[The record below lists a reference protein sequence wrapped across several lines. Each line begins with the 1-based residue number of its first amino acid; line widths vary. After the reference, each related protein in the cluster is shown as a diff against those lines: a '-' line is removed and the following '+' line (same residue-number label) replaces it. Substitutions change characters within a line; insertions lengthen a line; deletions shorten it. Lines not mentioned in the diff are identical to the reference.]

1 MTPLFRRIRI
11 AIVVL
16 ALLLAGSFA
25 LVSHL
30 WKDRPDLAELN
41 WPLAAPTSGQAD
53 GVTVTWFGVTTLLL
67 DDGET
72 QIMIDGNFT
81 RLSLA
86 QILTLRPV
94 LSDVAAINHAVAD
107 YRIDRL
113 AAIVPVH
120 SHFDHAMDV
129 GHLANRSSALVIGS
143 ESTANIARGAGVP
156 VAQYQNLASG
166 ESRQFGDFVI
176 TLIESRHAPI
186 GFGEDAWFPG
196 QIDEPLEQPARV
208 SAWQEGVS
216 YSIVIEHPS
225 GTVLVQGS
233 AGFIRNNLKDVRAD
247 VVILGVAGLAS
258 LGEEYTAEFWRET
271 VMMTGASRVYP
282 VHFDDFT
289 QALGTIVPFPRIADD
304 VVETAAWLNE
314 LASDEQ
320 HPVVIERL
328 PFGAA
333 ITLY

>member
-1 MTPLFRRIRI
+1 MTPLHRWVRI
-11 AIVVL
+11 AIVLL
-16 ALLLAGSFA
+16 ALMLAGTA
-25 LVSHL
+25 AVVAHL
-30 WKDRPDLAELN
+30 WKDRPDIDELN
-41 WPLAAPTSGQAD
+41 WSVAEPTIGQAG

-94 LSDVAAINHAVAD
+94 SSNKAAINHAVAD

-166 ESRQFGDFVI
+166 ESRQFGEFEI

-186 GFGEDAWFPG
+186 GFGDEAWFPG
-196 QIDEPLEQPARV
+196 QIDEPLIQPARV
-208 SAWQEGVS
+208 SSWQEGVS
-216 YSIVIEHPS
+216 YSIVIEHPN
-225 GTVLVQGS
+225 GTVLIQGS
-233 AGFIRNNLKDVRAD
+233 AGFVKNNLRDVHAD

-258 LGEEYTAEFWRET
+258 LGKEYTSEFWRET
-271 VMMTGASRVYP
+271 VTLTGASRVIP

-289 QALGTIVPFPRIADD
+289 QPLGNVVPFPRIADD
-304 VVETAAWLNE
+304 IVQTAHWLNE
-314 LASDEQ
+314 LASDEAQ
-320 HPVVIERL
+320 PVTIERL
-328 PFGAA
+328 PYGTA